1 MNINI
6 FQWRYSPFLML
17 MALFLPTDNVQAALT
32 VTCKAGMNTV
42 AGTDGLVDLGT
53 ITSDDVGSASISGTL
68 NYSCTNTGT
77 TAGYVSVCLA
87 ADGGYKPS
95 AVIPRYMKTA
105 PSNRELAFNMTLSN
119 GGIWGTRSSGVGV
132 EYNSGP
138 IYIPA
143 RLNSSTPG
151 TMAGK
156 ETINISL
163 LSSNTQA
170 IPGKYN
176 NIFNGGHTAM
186 TISTS
191 ARQNSSNCLTVP
203 ISQQGTDRFPFT
215 VQATV
220 LPSCKVTAKPNI
232 DLGPHPASEKDITG
246 NNTIGVTCTDTTA
259 YNIGLA
265 PSNGSL
271 NGAGLM
277 KGSDTNPVV
286 PYQLRSTA
294 GLNGIIWGNTA
305 TSTSVG
311 NGVAGIGSG
320 VEQSRNVY
328 VTVPSADFKP
338 GNYSDTVF
346 IKVNY

>member
-17 MALFLPTDNVQAALT
+17 MALFLPTHNVQAALT
-32 VTCKAGMNTV
+32 VTCQAGMNTV
-42 AGTDGLVDLGT
+42 PGTTGLVNFGT
-53 ITSDDVGSASISGTL
+53 ITSDDVGSASISSTL

-77 TAGYVSVCLA
+77 TPGYVSLCLA
-87 ADGGYKPS
+87 ADGGDKPS

-143 RLNSSTPG
+143 RLNPSNPSTIS
-151 TMAGK
+151 GK
-156 ETINISL
+156 ETINTSL

-170 IPGKYN
+170 IPGTYN

-191 ARQNSSNCLTVP
+191 TFQNFSNCLTG
-203 ISQQGTDRFPFT
+203 SQGTVRFPFT

-232 DLGPHPASEKDITG
+232 DLGRHPASKKNITG
-246 NNTIGVTCTDTTA
+246 NNTIGITCTDTTT

-277 KGSDTNPVV
+277 KGSDTNPVL

-294 GLNGIIWGNTA
+294 GSNGIIWGNTA

-311 NGVAGIGSG
+311 NGVTGTGNG
-320 VEQSRNVY
+320 VEQSINVY
-328 VTVPSADFKP
+328 VTVPNADFKP
-338 GNYSDTVF
+338 GNYSDRVT
-346 IKVNY
+346 INVNY

>member
-32 VTCKAGMNTV
+32 VTCQAGMNTAPGSTGV
-42 AGTDGLVDLGT
+42 VNFGT
-53 ITSDDVGSASISGTL
+53 IISDDVGSASISSTL
-68 NYSCTNTGT
+68 NYSCTNTGNT
-77 TAGYVSVCLA
+77 PGYVSVCLA

-105 PSNRELAFNMTLSN
+105 PSNRELAFNMTLSK
-119 GGIWGTRSSGVGV
+119 GGIWGTRSSGVGF

-138 IYIPA
+138 IHIPA
-143 RLNSSTPG
+143 RLSLFRPSTIS
-151 TMAGK
+151 GK

-170 IPGKYN
+170 IPGTYN
-176 NIFNGGHTAM
+176 NIFDGAHTAM
-186 TISTS
+186 TISTNE
-191 ARQNSSNCLTVP
+191 NSSNCLTG
-203 ISQQGTDRFPFT
+203 SQGTVRFPFT

-232 DLGPHPASEKDITG
+232 DLGPHPASKKDITG
-246 NNTIGVTCTDTTA
+246 NNTIGVTCTETTA

-265 PSNGSL
+265 PSNGSV

-338 GNYSDTVF
+338 DNYSDTVT
-346 IKVNY
+346 INVNY

>member
-42 AGTDGLVDLGT
+42 AGTTGLVNFGT

-87 ADGGYKPS
+87 ADGGDKPS

-105 PSNRELAFNMTLSN
+105 PSNRELAFNMTLSK
-119 GGIWGTRSSGVGV
+119 GGIWGTRNPGVGV

-143 RLNSSTPG
+143 RSTIS
-151 TMAGK
+151 GK

-170 IPGKYN
+170 IPGTYN
-176 NIFNGGHTAM
+176 NIFDGAHTAM
-186 TISTS
+186 TIRTSTN
-191 ARQNSSNCLTVP
+191 QNSSNCLTG
-203 ISQQGTDRFPFT
+203 SQGTVRFPFT

-232 DLGPHPASEKDITG
+232 DLGPHPASKKNITG
-246 NNTIGVTCTDTTA
+246 NNTIGITCTDTTT

-277 KGSDTNPVV
+277 KGSDTNPVL

-294 GLNGIIWGNTA
+294 GSNGIIWGNTA
-305 TSTSVG
+305 TSTSKG
-311 NGVAGIGSG
+311 NGVTGKGNGLS
-320 VEQSRNVY
+320 QTYPVY

-338 GNYSDTVF
+338 DIYSDTVT
-346 IKVNY
+346 INVNY